1 MPSRLAGPTLLA
13 IGALMIGGLG
23 CWSSSSST
31 RVAGTGGA
39 GWSAAGRS
47 GGLAGPGGVAGSA
60 GGTGAGG
67 VADGAGSTGLAGA
80 GSAGLAGA
88 GGGGSAGRAGAG
100 GVAGSDGSGGGA
112 GAGNSVGAGAGG
124 VAGIGGGAGSLGAD
138 GGVLVDAAVN
148 CDDLHNR
155 YAAKLL
161 VARRCTVDASDQC
174 TQLVASSFPEVIC
187 GPSGG
192 QTYVNDAGA
201 LAPDLSEVLA
211 LHCTIAI
218 KCGGGGSSYSAMPDG
233 GVCVATDG
241 GSGLCAFLSPYTTY
255 P

>member
-1 MPSRLAGPTLLA
+1 MLVVVIVNARRGYRRRGVERGRP
-13 IGALMIGGLG
+13 I
-23 CWSSSSST
+23 
-31 RVAGTGGA
+31 
-39 GWSAAGRS
+39 GRS
-47 GGLAGPGGVAGSA
+47 GRRGGVAGS
-60 GGTGAGG
+60 
-67 VADGAGSTGLAGA
+67 AGSTGLAGA
-80 GSAGLAGA
+80 
-88 GGGGSAGRAGAG
+88 GSAGRAGAG
-100 GVAGSDGSGGGA
+100 GVAGSGGSGGGA
-112 GAGNSVGAGAGG
+112 GAGNSAGG
-124 VAGIGGGAGSLGAD
+124 VAGSGGGAGFFGAD
-138 GGVLVDAAVN
+138 GGVPVDAAVT
-148 CDDLHNR
+148 CDDLHNQ
-155 YAAKLL
+155 YAANLL

-241 GSGLCAFLSPYTTY
+241 GSGLCALLLPYATY